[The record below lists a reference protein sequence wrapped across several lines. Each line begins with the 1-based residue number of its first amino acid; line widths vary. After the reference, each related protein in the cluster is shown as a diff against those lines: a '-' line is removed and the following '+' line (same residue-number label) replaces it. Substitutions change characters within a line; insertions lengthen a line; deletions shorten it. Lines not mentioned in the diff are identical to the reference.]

1 MRPRT
6 RIVALGVTMGAVVAI
21 ATASNMA
28 TAAGS
33 ATSASSTVRVF
44 EKLSGYEEVPL
55 ALSTTG
61 NGQFRAT
68 IDERGQKIAYRL
80 SYADL
85 EAGVTQAHIHF
96 GSESQAG
103 GISVWLCG
111 TASNPGPAGT
121 PVCPDAPATVSGTIT
136 PDDVVGPTG
145 QGIGAGEFDELVD
158 ALRAGFTYVNVH
170 SSKYPAGEVRGHIG
184 HH

>member
-1 MRPRT
+1 MTPRT

-21 ATASNMA
+21 TTGSNVA

-33 ATSASSTVRVF
+33 ESARSTVKVF
-44 EKLSGYEEVPL
+44 ERLSGYEEVPL

-111 TASNPGPAGT
+111 TSASPGPEGT
-121 PVCPDAPATVSGTIT
+121 PVCPPGAATVSGTIT

-145 QGIGAGEFDELVD
+145 QGIGAGEFGELVD